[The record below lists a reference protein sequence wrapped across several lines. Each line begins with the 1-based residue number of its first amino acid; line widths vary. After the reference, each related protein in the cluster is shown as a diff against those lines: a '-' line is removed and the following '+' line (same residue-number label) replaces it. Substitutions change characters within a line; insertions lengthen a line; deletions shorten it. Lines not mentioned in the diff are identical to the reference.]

1 MPESAEKDSLMIG
14 VAITVVLFAFFWALR
29 DKLNIMGLEYVHWKR
44 TPAVWSVR
52 AVVMGVAVA
61 AVTAWL
67 FRGYSMGQQPA
78 FAELWIAVT
87 WGPLIEEI
95 IFRGYI
101 FSFAHM
107 ILSRWLRRPGWLI
120 VIGIAALFALSH
132 LIKSGITPVQVV
144 SVFVTGTLY
153 GWLRLGSG
161 STVPAVTSHISYNG
175 VIYLAAAYLRHN
187 G

>member
-1 MPESAEKDSLMIG
+1 
-14 VAITVVLFAFFWALR
+14 
-29 DKLNIMGLEYVHWKR
+29 
-44 TPAVWSVR
+44 
-52 AVVMGVAVA
+52 
-61 AVTAWL
+61 
-67 FRGYSMGQQPA
+67 MGQQPA
-78 FAELWIAVT
+78 FVEIWIAVT
-87 WGPLIEEI
+87 WGPLIEEV

-107 ILSRWLRRPGWLI
+107 ILSRWMRRPGWLI

-161 STVPAVTSHISYNG
+161 STVPAVISHISYNS
-175 VIYLAAAYLRHN
+175 VIYLAAAYLRQN

>member
-1 MPESAEKDSLMIG
+1 MIG
-14 VAITVVLFAFFWALR
+14 VAITVALFAFFWALR
-29 DKLNIMGLEYVHWKR
+29 DRLNSMGLEYVHWKR
-44 TPAVWSVR
+44 TPAVWVVR
-52 AVVMGVAVA
+52 AVAMGVAGA
-61 AVTAWL
+61 AATAWF
-67 FRGYSMGQQPA
+67 FRGYSMGQQPP

-95 IFRGYI
+95 IFRGYS

-107 ILSRWLRRPGWLI
+107 MLSRRMRRPGWPI

-132 LIKSGITPVQVV
+132 VFKSGITPVQIV

-161 STVPAVTSHISYNG
+161 STVPAVISHISYNS
-175 VIYLAAAYLRHN
+175 VIYLAAAYFRQT

>member
-1 MPESAEKDSLMIG
+1 MLESAEKDRQMIS

-29 DKLNIMGLEYVHWKR
+29 DKLNTMGLEYVHWKG
-44 TPAVWSVR
+44 TPAVWILR
-52 AVVMGVAVA
+52 AVALGVAVA
-61 AVTAWL
+61 AATAWL
-67 FRGYSMGQQPA
+67 FRGYSMGQQPP

-101 FSFAHM
+101 FSFSYM

-132 LIKSGITPVQVV
+132 AIKSGITPVQVI

-161 STVPAVTSHISYNG
+161 SAVPAVTAHISYNS
-175 VIYLAAAYLRHN
+175 VIHLAAAYLRQS